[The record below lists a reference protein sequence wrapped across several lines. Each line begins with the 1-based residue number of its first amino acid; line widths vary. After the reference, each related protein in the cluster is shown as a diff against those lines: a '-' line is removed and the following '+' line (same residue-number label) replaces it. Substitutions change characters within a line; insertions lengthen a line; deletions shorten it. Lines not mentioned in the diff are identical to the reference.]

1 MHSPRRSRGSIVR
14 VAMLLALAS
23 SAVLAAP
30 AKATRYPGFM
40 DGVTDSSLIFAV
52 PLVPKPAYRV
62 TVTEPTFGAR
72 VTRIGGDTGT
82 PLTVSSSG
90 ANGVW
95 GSDARHHYSKD
106 QPWNAN
112 GTLLAIENGSST
124 GGAPARLLLDGETY
138 EPRYGRCAYTLDDSR
153 WHPTLNHAY
162 EMIGVREA
170 SDSLVWFNPV
180 TCTRT
185 RGWKLPIKP
194 RRIGFGEGNAS
205 ADGRYLAIANDKSIV
220 VVDMDPQAPFATY
233 AAGNR
238 RMGPVYTLPACSLS
252 TSLPT
257 SCAIGNISISPSG
270 RYIDVKYSGPTTETQ
285 DAHRIFE
292 VDPVTLAIK
301 PHNMADASLRCG
313 TFQSRPNGWIFP
325 LKHADMTLDPFDQN
339 EDVIIGGRSCSGTTI
354 GRVVK
359 VRLRD
364 GAVTP
369 LTSPDNEAS
378 VRHVSARNLDRPGW
392 VYVSYYKVA
401 GKRFNDEIIA
411 VKLDGSRA
419 VQRFAH
425 THSLVSS
432 CYRCEPHA
440 VPSRDGRRVLWAS
453 NWAQDCSACGS
464 STDIKGYILDA
475 RDVATIDR
483 APVVSAADSVAG
495 FAGATITVDVTA
507 SDPDGDAITALTA
520 DLSALPAGHDARFVV
535 DAARRTGRLTWTPAP
550 EDARDTP
557 YAVSFIA
564 SNALSDTS
572 STRLRVLLDHPPV
585 VQGADT
591 VSVSEG
597 SAVVVD
603 IVASD
608 PDGQPLESLTA
619 DLTALPAGNNAAF
632 AAQTAAGTGRLT
644 WTPTHADGDRT
655 YAVTF
660 RAANRLAGSDT
671 AWIVVG
677 NVDRPPSI
685 AAPDTSRGV
694 PGTPIEVRIAVSD
707 PDGDPIQSV
716 TADLSQLP
724 EGSNAVFSM
733 DAGNLA
739 GTLTWTAVTADVR
752 SAPYGVTFLATNAAS
767 GSASTAIIVSRIDLP
782 PVVTAPESATA
793 AEDQSLVVNVAATDP
808 DGDPIATLVA
818 DLSALPAQS
827 NARFE
832 ANASRTAGTLTWTPG
847 FNDGGQNYP
856 VVFTATNSLGGSA
869 TTSIVVTNVD
879 RAPMLTAP
887 ATVSAP
893 AGAPVTISVSAT
905 DPDGESL
912 AALTADLS
920 SLPPG
925 NNASFTVNG
934 SSTAGTL
941 TWTPADADA
950 GRSYSVTFRAAN
962 ALSDSIV
969 TGIIV
974 TAVDHPPAVSAPVSA
989 TVVENDVV
997 TVNVTAIDANGEPIS
1012 SLTADLSGLPAGNN
1026 AQFTPAADN
1035 ASGTLTWRP
1044 TYQDGRV
1051 TPYSVTFRAQ
1061 NGLTGSANTSITV
1074 TQGDAPPVV
1083 TAPAGVTVL
1092 ENSRLT
1098 VNITASDPDGS
1109 SITQLTADLSQLPSE
1124 HNAVFTTNVSKST
1137 GTLTWTP
1144 TYQHGRAEPYAVTF
1158 AARNALTGTART
1170 SIQVTHVDRAP
1181 VVSAPSSAKATSG
1194 VAMTLTVT
1202 AVDPDGDAIASL
1214 TANLSALPAG
1224 HTATFTAD
1232 STRRTGTLRWTPRSS
1247 ETGNYKLTFTAANA
1261 LSGSGSTTLRVS
1273 RPGSAASEHDAPES
1287 GQTSVP
1293 QRLSLSPAF
1302 PNPSGGVVRFVL
1314 DVPSRAAASF
1324 SIHDLQGRTLVSERM
1339 VRDPGTW
1346 SWEWSGLVHGD
1357 RARPGVY
1364 LLRAQVAESVFVR
1377 RFVIVARH

>member
-1 MHSPRRSRGSIVR
+1 
-14 VAMLLALAS
+14 MLLTLIS
-23 SAVLAAP
+23 SAVVAP
-30 AKATRYPGFM
+30 PATATRYPGFM
-40 DGVTDSSLIFAV
+40 DGVTDSSLIFSV
-52 PLVPKPAYRV
+52 PLVQRPAYRV
-62 TVTEPTFGAR
+62 TVTEPTFGTR
-72 VTRIGGDTGT
+72 VTRIGGDTGAQ
-82 PLTVSSSG
+82 LTVGSSG
-90 ANGVW
+90 EIGVW

-106 QPWNAN
+106 QPWNAD

-153 WHPTLNHAY
+153 WHPSLDHAY

-170 SDSLVWFNPV
+170 TDSLVWFNPV
-180 TCTRT
+180 TCSRT

-194 RRIGFGEGNAS
+194 TKIGFGEGNTS
-205 ADGRYLAIANDKSIV
+205 ADGRYLAIANASSIV
-220 VVDMDPQAPFATY
+220 VVDMDPQGPFASY

-270 RYIDVKYSGPTTETQ
+270 RYVDVKYSGPTTETQ

-301 PHNMADASLRCG
+301 PHNMASASMRCG

-339 EDVIIGGRSCSGTTI
+339 EDVVIGGRSCSGSSI

-369 LTSPDNEAS
+369 LTNPDNESS
-378 VRHVSARNLDRPGW
+378 VRHVSTRNYDRPGW
-392 VYVSYYKVA
+392 VYVSYYKAA
-401 GKRFNDEIIA
+401 GKRFNDEIVA
-411 VKLDGSRA
+411 VKLDGSQA
-419 VQRFAH
+419 MQRFAH

-440 VPSRDGRRVLWAS
+440 VPSRDGRRVMWAS
-453 NWAQDCSACGS
+453 NWAQDCVACGS
-464 STDIKGYILDA
+464 SSDIKGYVLDA
-475 RDVATIDR
+475 RDLAVVDR
-483 APVVSAADSVAG
+483 APVLSVADSATV
-495 FAGATITVDVTA
+495 FAGDLIAVDVTA
-507 SDPDGDAITALTA
+507 TDPDSDAITSLTA
-520 DLSALPAGHDARFVV
+520 DLSALPAGHVAQFVV
-535 DAARRTGRLTWTPAP
+535 DATQRTGRLTWTPRV
-550 EDARDTP
+550 EDIRDTP
-557 YAVSFIA
+557 YEVSLIA
-564 SNALSDTS
+564 SNALSDTA
-572 STRLRVLLDHPPV
+572 STKLRVLLDNLPV

-591 VSVSEG
+591 VIVSEG

-619 DLTALPAGNNAAF
+619 DLTALPTGNNAAF

-660 RAANRLAGSDT
+660 RAANRLAGLDT
-671 AWIVVG
+671 AWIVVA

-694 PGTPIEVRIAVSD
+694 PGTPIVVRIAVSD
-707 PDGDPIQSV
+707 PDGDLIQSV

-733 DAGNLA
+733 DEGNLA
-739 GTLTWTAVTADVR
+739 GTLTWTAVAADVR

-782 PVVTAPESATA
+782 PVVTAPETATA
-793 AEDQSLVVNVAATDP
+793 AEDQSLLVTIEASDP
-808 DGDPIATLVA
+808 EGDPIATLAA
-818 DLSALPAQS
+818 DLSALPLQS

-832 ANASRTAGTLTWTPG
+832 ANASRTAGTLTWTPA
-847 FNDGGQNYP
+847 FADGGSSYA
-856 VVFTATNSLGGSA
+856 VIFTATNSLGGSA
-869 TTSIVVTNVD
+869 TTSLVVTNVD

-887 ATVSAP
+887 ATAP
-893 AGAPVTISVSAT
+893 ARALAQVTIAVSAT

-920 SLPPG
+920 GLPPG
-925 NNASFTVNG
+925 NNASFIVNG

-941 TWTPADADA
+941 MWTPADADA

-962 ALSDSIV
+962 ALSNSVVTSIA
-969 TGIIV
+969 V
-974 TAVDHPPAVSAPVSA
+974 TAVDHPPAVIAPASA
-989 TVVENDVV
+989 TVSENDVV
-997 TVNVTAIDANGEPIS
+997 TVTVSASDANGEPIT

-1044 TYQDGRV
+1044 SYQDERAA
-1051 TPYSVTFRAQ
+1051 PYTVTFRAQ
-1061 NGLTGSANTSITV
+1061 NAQSGAATTAITV
-1074 TQGDAPPVV
+1074 THGDSPPVV
-1083 TAPAGVTVL
+1083 TAPAGATVA
-1092 ENSRLT
+1092 ENLKLT

-1109 SITQLTADLSQLPSE
+1109 SITQLTADLSQLPSG
-1124 HNAVFTTNVSKST
+1124 HNAVFTTNLAKTS

-1144 TYQHGRAEPYAVTF
+1144 TFQNGRAQPYVVVF
-1158 AARNALTGTART
+1158 SARNALSASANT
-1170 SIQVTHVDRAP
+1170 SILVTNVDRAP
-1181 VVSAPSSAKATSG
+1181 VVTAPSSAKATAG
-1194 VAMTLTVT
+1194 VALSMTVT
-1202 AVDPDGDAIASL
+1202 ADDPDGDAIASL

-1224 HTATFTAD
+1224 HTATFTVD

-1247 ETGNYKLTFTAANA
+1247 DTGNYKLTFTAANA
-1261 LSGSGSTTLRVS
+1261 LSGSASTTLRVS
-1273 RPGSAASEHDAPES
+1273 RPGTAASEPGEPETGS
-1287 GQTSVP
+1287 TPLP

-1302 PNPSGGVVRFVL
+1302 PNPSAGHVRFVL
-1314 DVPSRAAASF
+1314 DLPSRAAASF
-1324 SIHDLQGRTLVSERM
+1324 SIHDLQGRILVSERM

-1346 SWEWSGLVHGD
+1346 SWEWSGHANEN

-1364 LLRAQVAESVFVR
+1364 LLRVQVGKTVFVR
-1377 RFVIVARH
+1377 RFVIVARP